1 VRQGRAPRPAP
12 LTVHLPPH
20 ASPSPLDTTALTE
33 QEYGLVRSFLERR
46 SQLDPRARA
55 ALAAQLGSMVRTRT
69 EGAQA
74 YAWDEALLEAVVV
87 AVQQRFRQSEPP
99 PA

>member
-1 VRQGRAPRPAP
+1 
-12 LTVHLPPH
+12 
-20 ASPSPLDTTALTE
+20 
-33 QEYGLVRSFLERR
+33 
-46 SQLDPRARA
+46 
-55 ALAAQLGSMVRTRT
+55 MVRTRT

-99 PA
+99 PV